1 MWADGY
7 LEYECMSDVVVSF
20 DFPPMIGGAH
30 KWLYEIYSRWPTE
43 VHVLTERYSK
53 DPQKLREQRAFDGQA
68 HNALKISRRARVLPR
83 FDLFSVKYPG
93 YLWGQVSAI
102 GELLRAGKYDEAN
115 GSTLHAL
122 RAVPEGL
129 AAWTYCRIHPGTTR
143 LVTYVHGEEVLVSQT
158 SRQLR
163 LLSRRVYEDSDL
175 LIANSEST
183 RRILEHAYPNVKS
196 VCIHPGVDAQSFR
209 AARKLREGVRSRLG
223 FQENTIVVLILAR
236 MEARKNHAML
246 IRAIAKLRQQ
256 GMPIALICG
265 GDGPERETL
274 DTLTSELG
282 VSQNVRFVGA
292 ISEQEKPMIYSA
304 ADIFA
309 MPSITVGQ
317 MIEGFGIVFIEA
329 AAAGL
334 PTICGRTGG
343 QREAILEGISGFSVD
358 GTVLDDVTEKIRQ
371 LAISPELRRQF
382 GDVGQTLAEQ
392 HDWSV
397 LVQKVQ
403 SEVEQRKV

>member
-1 MWADGY
+1 
-7 LEYECMSDVVVSF
+7 
-20 DFPPMIGGAH
+20 
-30 KWLYEIYSRWPTE
+30 
-43 VHVLTERYSK
+43 
-53 DPQKLREQRAFDGQA
+53 
-68 HNALKISRRARVLPR
+68 
-83 FDLFSVKYPG
+83 
-93 YLWGQVSAI
+93 
-102 GELLRAGKYDEAN
+102 
-115 GSTLHAL
+115 
-122 RAVPEGL
+122 
-129 AAWTYCRIHPGTTR
+129 
-143 LVTYVHGEEVLVSQT
+143 
-158 SRQLR
+158 
-163 LLSRRVYEDSDL
+163 
-175 LIANSEST
+175 
-183 RRILEHAYPNVKS
+183 
-196 VCIHPGVDAQSFR
+196 
-209 AARKLREGVRSRLG
+209 
-223 FQENTIVVLILAR
+223 
-236 MEARKNHAML
+236 ML